1 MKKTALNGNHRR
13 MGARMVEFAG
23 WEMPVFYTGIIEEH
37 NAVRTK
43 VGLFDVSHMGE
54 IEVRGKDSLP
64 LLQKL
69 TPNDVSQLVPGKIQ
83 YSALLYPEG
92 TFVDDLLVY
101 CISETHYLLCVNAIN
116 TEKDYHWIADHLEGE
131 AVAEERTFSYT
142 QLALQGRKAIDVLQ
156 PITDIDLS
164 RIRYY
169 QFDWGKVDGVEAIIS
184 RTGYTGEDGFEIYI
198 DPADSV
204 QVWEKLLSVG
214 EEEVIVPVGLGARDT
229 LRLEAKMALYGNDID
244 HTTTSLEADLEWIV
258 KLEKGDF
265 IGREALL
272 KQKAEGIRRKLVG
285 FELKE
290 RGIARKGCPV
300 WVGDKMVGKVTSGT
314 FAPYLKKSIGLTYL
328 PVEHSSVESNFQV
341 EVHGKKLLAEVVPT
355 PFYKKDYQIVCQK
368 GV

>member
-1 MKKTALNGNHRR
+1 
-13 MGARMVEFAG
+13 MVDFAG
-23 WEMPVFYTGIIEEH
+23 WEMPVFYSGIIEEH
-37 NAVRTK
+37 NAVRTR

-54 IEVRGKDSLP
+54 IEIRGKDSLP
-64 LLQKL
+64 LLEKL
-69 TPNDVSQLVPGKIQ
+69 TANNVSKLVPGKVQ
-83 YSALLYPEG
+83 YTALMYPQG

-101 CISETHYLLCVNAIN
+101 CVSSTHYLLCVNAIN
-116 TEKDYHWIADHLEGE
+116 TEKDYRWIVDHLEGRVE
-131 AVAEERTFSYT
+131 AEGRTFSYT
-142 QLALQGRKAIDVLQ
+142 QLALQGRIAIDLLQ

-164 RIRYY
+164 CIRYY
-169 QFDWGKVDGVEAIIS
+169 WFDWGKVDGVEAIIS

-198 DPADSV
+198 DPSDSV
-204 QVWEKLLSVG
+204 QVWEKLLSVAEKEG
-214 EEEVIVPVGLGARDT
+214 IVPVGLGARDT

-244 HTTTSLEADLEWIV
+244 HTTTPLEADLEWIV

-300 WVGDKMVGKVTSGT
+300 WVGDNMVGKVTSGT

-328 PVEHSSVESNFQV
+328 PIENCSVGSQFQV
-341 EVHGKKLLAEVVPT
+341 EVHGKRLLAEVVPT
-355 PFYKKDYQIVCQK
+355 PFYKKDYQIVCHK
-368 GV
+368 